1 MKKYFKT
8 HEWLEKTEEEN
19 IYKLGISEHAVTKLG
34 DVVFIEKVEN
44 ESFEAGET
52 VLILESVK
60 AVADVYT
67 PDAASVHSYNEDLI
81 ENPEKLNHNDYLISL
96 KIENP
101 SIYESAMDLAS
112 YEAQIED

>member
-8 HEWLEKTEEEN
+8 HEWLEKTDTEN
-19 IYKLGISEHAVTKLG
+19 IYKLGISEHAVNKLG

-44 ESFEAGET
+44 DNFAAGET

-67 PDAASVHSYNEDLI
+67 PETASIEAYNEDII
-81 ENPEKLNHNDYLISL
+81 ENPENLNHDEFLISL
-96 KIENP
+96 KIEN
-101 SIYESAMDLAS
+101 SAIYENAMSLET

>member
-19 IYKLGISEHAVTKLG
+19 IYQLGISEHAIAKLG
-34 DVVFIEKVEN
+34 DLVFIEKVEN
-44 ESFEAGET
+44 ENFQAGET
-52 VLILESVK
+52 ILILESVK

-67 PDAASVHSYNEDLI
+67 PEAASVHSYNEDLI
-81 ENPEKLNHNDYLISL
+81 ENPEKLAHNDFLISL
-96 KIENP
+96 KIEDS
-101 SIYESAMDLAS
+101 SIYENAMDLAT